1 MQPLGM
7 RLAPCLLSAVWLGLT
22 VSTSLAEPPKKYER
36 AVSAISGEAI
46 VIGRHMQWKTKDCS
60 PNGLPAV
67 KISQQPAHG
76 AANLTA
82 GPGTIG
88 TSRNNPG
95 QDQCRGKEVP
105 GVILNYR
112 STPD

>member
-1 MQPLGM
+1 MG
-7 RLAPCLLSAVWLGLT
+7 LAA
-22 VSTSLAEPPKKYER
+22 STSLADPPAKYER
-36 AVSAISGEAI
+36 AVSAISGESI
-46 VIGRHMQWKTKDCS
+46 VIGRHMQWKNKDCS

-67 KISQQPAHG
+67 KISGKPAHG

-88 TSRNNPG
+88 TSRNG